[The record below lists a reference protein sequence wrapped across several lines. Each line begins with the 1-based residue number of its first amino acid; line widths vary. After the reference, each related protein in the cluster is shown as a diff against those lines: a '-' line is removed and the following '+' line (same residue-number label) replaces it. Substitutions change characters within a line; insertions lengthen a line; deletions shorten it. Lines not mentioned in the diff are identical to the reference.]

1 MSKLVITKTGKLT
14 LTLSEP
20 VKLKIVVKK
29 GKKTVSTMTVN
40 VAAGKR
46 TLSLTKKKLKKGAY
60 KATITP
66 VDAAGNT
73 GAGRTVSFKI
83 KK

>member
-1 MSKLVITKTGKLT
+1 MS
-14 LTLSEP
+14 
-20 VKLKIVVKK
+20 
-29 GKKTVSTMTVN
+29 

-46 TLSLTKKKLKKGAY
+46 TLALTKKKLKKGSY

-73 GAGRTVSFKI
+73 GAARTVSFKI